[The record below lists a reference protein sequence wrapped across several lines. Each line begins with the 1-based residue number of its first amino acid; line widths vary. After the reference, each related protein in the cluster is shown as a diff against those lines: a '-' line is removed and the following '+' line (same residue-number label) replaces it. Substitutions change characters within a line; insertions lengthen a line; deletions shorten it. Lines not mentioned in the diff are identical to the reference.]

1 MNRIIT
7 SLFAAAASVAVSAAP
22 ALSRVEPNTGD
33 LLELLQASGVRV
45 TYNHPDHCDGSHY
58 GTYMFAG
65 LQRQMNLCPED
76 TIDAVDHLT
85 VRHETWH
92 AIQHCVNAGR
102 GTPANTPVQTDTA
115 ELADAVNKTLSVETV
130 DFIKQAYPTSEMLVE
145 FEAFTAAE
153 IFTATELIEIYSRVC
168 TASW

>member
-7 SLFAAAASVAVSAAP
+7 SLFAAAASLAVSAAP

-33 LLELLQASGVRV
+33 LLNLLEKSGVRV
-45 TYNHPDHCDGSHY
+45 TYNHPQHCDGTHY

-92 AIQHCVNAGR
+92 AIQHCVNVGR
-102 GTPANTPVQTDTA
+102 GTPANTPVQQDIN
-115 ELADAVNKTLSVETV
+115 ELADVVNSTLPAETV
-130 DFIKQAYPTSEMLVE
+130 DFIKQTYSEDHLLVE

-153 IFTATELIEIYSRVC
+153 VFTATELMEIYTKVC
-168 TASW
+168 TATW